1 MKTST
6 LTGGLSTRRQA
17 RLALLVASVV
27 ILSPAG
33 VLAQSASTLPGIDG
47 NSSNS
52 DALDTSLDAD
62 DNGDITGIDTTTQA
76 ASTALTPAQSANAAS
91 NTALRGSMLQGET
104 LDASDGFAADDLNQL
119 INPAEAAIEGGEE
132 STGRTDDGMGIRIG
146 TFTLRPTVN
155 QSINSERTK
164 SGGTSTSRTYL
175 ATTGNA
181 TLTSDWSR
189 HALTIT
195 GQGTWER
202 NLNGDATT
210 EPQASITGDL
220 RLDLAD
226 DTIVNLTTGYAFE
239 REDANDPNAVSSAS
253 TQAGVDRYTAGAAI
267 TRDLGILR
275 GTAAI
280 AAERVVYG
288 SARLSDGSNL
298 SLADRDRTAIEGRVR
313 IGYELSPAIIPFIE
327 ATIGQSE
334 YDDTRDASGYARS
347 SKSYGGR
354 GGVQFDFGEK
364 LRGELGLGYAIV
376 DYDDARL
383 ASLKAFTTD
392 GTLVWSPQR
401 GTDVD
406 VGLRT
411 TIQDSTA
418 AGESGWVE
426 YQLSSGL
433 SHQILSD
440 LTGRLNGSTTLRDF
454 PDAKSQIN
462 WQVGAGLVWT
472 INRYFDVTAT
482 LGYEHTDG
490 GAGSDSNLVRA
501 GLGLSLR
508 R

>member
-33 VLAQSASTLPGIDG
+33 VQAQSISPSPTSGGSTFTTGASAAGASTDETV
-47 NSSNS
+47 
-52 DALDTSLDAD
+52 DATGDAA
-62 DNGDITGIDTTTQA
+62 NITM
-76 ASTALTPAQSANAAS
+76 TPEQSANAAS
-91 NTALRGSMLQGET
+91 NTALRGGMLQGET

-119 INPAEAAIEGGEE
+119 INPAETAIEAGEE
-132 STGRTDDGMGIRIG
+132 PGGRTDDGMGIRIG

-164 SGGTSTSRTYL
+164 SGGATSNRSYL

-189 HALTIT
+189 HALTVT
-195 GQGTWER
+195 GQGIYER
-202 NLNGDATT
+202 NLSGDAAT
-210 EPQASITGDL
+210 EPQASINADL

-253 TQAGVDRYTAGAAI
+253 TQAGVDRYTAGAAV

-275 GTAAI
+275 GTAAL
-280 AAERVVYG
+280 AATRVVYG

-298 SLADRDRTAIEGRVR
+298 SLSDRDRTAIEGRVR
-313 IGYELSPAIIPFIE
+313 LGYELSPAIIPFIE

-334 YDDTRDASGYARS
+334 YDDSRDASGYARS

-376 DYDDARL
+376 DYDDGRL
-383 ASLKAFTTD
+383 ASVDAFTTD
-392 GTLVWSPQR
+392 GSLVWSPQR

-406 VGLRT
+406 LGLRT
-411 TIQDSTA
+411 TIQDSTS

-426 YQLSSGL
+426 YQLTSGI
-433 SHQILSD
+433 SHQLLSD

-454 PDAKSQIN
+454 PDVKSQID
-462 WQVGAGLVWT
+462 WQVGAGLVWS
-472 INRYFDVTAT
+472 INRYFDVTAS

-490 GAGSDSNLVRA
+490 GSGSDSNLVRA